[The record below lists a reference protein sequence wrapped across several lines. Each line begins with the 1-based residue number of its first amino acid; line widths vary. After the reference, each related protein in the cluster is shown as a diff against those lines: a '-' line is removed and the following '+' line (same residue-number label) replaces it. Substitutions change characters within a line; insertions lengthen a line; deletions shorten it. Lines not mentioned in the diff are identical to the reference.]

1 MRKVMEHIQELQKQA
16 SDACLL
22 RVSTHTVGII
32 NSIRTVGFDPI
43 TRRRGDGEEMGTG
56 CAGRWGE
63 HHFVLTAGHV
73 LHSDARPSDLRIF
86 WRPSGGIERIA
97 DADLRPQDL
106 AFHLGVI
113 PGEECEGIQISAN
126 RQAIKV
132 VPLRPLERQARI
144 LDAID

>member
-1 MRKVMEHIQELQKQA
+1 MGKKWELAARDVGA
-16 SDACLL
+16 S
-22 RVSTHTVGII
+22 
-32 NSIRTVGFDPI
+32 I
-43 TRRRGDGEEMGTG
+43 TS
-56 CAGRWGE
+56 
-63 HHFVLTAGHV
+63 FLPLGHV